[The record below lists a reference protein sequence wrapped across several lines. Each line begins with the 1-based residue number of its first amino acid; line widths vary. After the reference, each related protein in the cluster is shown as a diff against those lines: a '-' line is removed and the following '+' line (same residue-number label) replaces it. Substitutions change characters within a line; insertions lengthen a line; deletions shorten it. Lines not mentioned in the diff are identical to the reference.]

1 MALIVFPA
9 SPTNGQVFPS
19 SPTAGQNIY
28 QWEQVSATWR
38 LKGTATGVATGT
50 YGASRIVGQ
59 FTVDATGSITFA
71 QDIPIPTADLTQ
83 TGLVQLVN
91 DTVTNDAT
99 MALTAAQGYYLQNQI
114 GDIFTLSP
122 PYPNL
127 VAAINAAGGTTGV
140 TAGTYGSATTIP
152 RITINAQGRITSA
165 TNVSPQV
172 ASTVG
177 KGVVQVGTN
186 LSITGAGVL
195 SVPNASTT
203 TPGVSQLV
211 NDTSTNDPSKALTAA
226 QGFNLQQQ
234 INALAISNNLTFA
247 GTFDAST
254 SKMLVVTTEG
264 ALAGFISGSN
274 LPSPSTTNKEYFVIV
289 TVGGSYSPPGGGG
302 PYAATQGDWFTSN
315 GTTWTFFD
323 FGAAIIPKFVNYDNI
338 SGSFNGTLTA
348 FPLTVGG
355 TNYPPSPSTNI
366 MVFVGGVPQVPGVA
380 YNVSG
385 STITFTSP
393 PPANSYF
400 YATTISP

>member
-1 MALIVFPA
+1 VALLVFPTPA
-9 SPTNGQVFPS
+9 FNGQIYPS
-19 SPTAGQNIY
+19 TPTPGQNVY
-28 QWEQVSATWR
+28 QWEAAEQTWR
-38 LKGTATGVATGT
+38 LQGTATGVTAGT
-50 YGASRIVGQ
+50 YGDYRIVGQ

-71 QDIPIPTADLTQ
+71 QNRAIPTADTTQ

-140 TAGTYGSATTIP
+140 AAGTYGSATTIP

-186 LSITGAGVL
+186 LSVTGAGVL

-203 TPGVSQLV
+203 TAGVSQLV

-226 QGFNLQQQ
+226 QGYNLQQQ

-247 GTFDAST
+247 GTFNAST

-264 ALAGFISGSN
+264 ALVGFISGSN
-274 LPSPSTTNKEYFVIV
+274 LPSPATSNKEYFVIV

-323 FGAAIIPKFVNYDNI
+323 FGSAIEPKFVTYDDV
-338 SGSFNGTLTA
+338 STSFDGTQVA
-348 FPLTVGG
+348 FSLQVAG
-355 TNYPPSPSTNI
+355 TNFPPSPSSNI
-366 MVFVGGVPQVPGVA
+366 MVFVGGVPQTPGSS
-380 YNVSG
+380 YTVSG
-385 STITFTSP
+385 STITFTAGP
-393 PPANSYF
+393 PTGATF
-400 YATTISP
+400 YATTVSP

>member
-19 SPTAGQNIY
+19 APTAGQNIY

-38 LKGTATGVATGT
+38 LRGTATGVATGT

-140 TAGTYGSATTIP
+140 AAGTYGSSTTIP
-152 RITINAQGRITSA
+152 RFTVNSQGRITSA

-195 SVPNASTT
+195 SVPTASTT
-203 TPGVSQLV
+203 TFGVTELV
-211 NDTSTNDPSKALTAA
+211 NDTSTNDPARALTAA
-226 QGFNLQQQ
+226 QGYNLQQQ

-264 ALAGFISGSN
+264 ALVGFIAGSN
-274 LPSPSTTNKEYFVIV
+274 LPSPSTSNKEYFVIV

-302 PYAATQGDWFTSN
+302 PYAANQGDWFTSN
-315 GTTWTFFD
+315 GITWTFFD
-323 FGAAIIPKFVNYDNI
+323 FGSAIEPKFVTYDDI
-338 SGSFNGTLTA
+338 STSFDGTQTVFSLK
-348 FPLTVGG
+348 VGG
-355 TNYPPSPSTNI
+355 TNFPPSPSTNI
-366 MVFVGGVPQVPGVA
+366 MVFVGGVPQTPGSS
-380 YNVSG
+380 YTVSG
-385 STITFTSP
+385 STITFSAGP
-393 PPANSYF
+393 PTNATF

>member
-1 MALIVFPA
+1 MALIVFPT
-9 SPTNGQVFPS
+9 SPTNGQYYPTTPS
-19 SPTAGQNIY
+19 VGQNQY
-28 QWEQVSATWR
+28 QYDSATFTWELLGR
-38 LKGTATGVATGT
+38 ATGVIAAT
-50 YGASRIVGQ
+50 YGNSRTVGQ

-71 QDIPIPTADLTQ
+71 QDLAIPTADTTQ

-99 MALTAAQGYYLQNQI
+99 KALTAAQGFYLQSQI
-114 GDIFTLSP
+114 GSVPSLVP

-127 VAAINAAGGTTGV
+127 VTAINAAGAPTGV
-140 TAGTYGSATTIP
+140 TAGTYGSATTVP
-152 RITINAQGRITSA
+152 RITINTQGRITSA
-165 TNVSPQV
+165 TNIPLAV
-172 ASTVG
+172 ASTLS
-177 KGVVQVGTN
+177 KGIVQIGTN
-186 LSITGAGVL
+186 INITGAGII
-195 SVPNASTT
+195 SVPTATT
-203 TPGVSQLV
+203 TTFGVTELV

-226 QGFNLQQQ
+226 QGYNLQQQ

-247 GTFDAST
+247 GTFNAST

-264 ALAGFISGSN
+264 ALVGFISGSN
-274 LPSPSTTNKEYFVIV
+274 LPSPATSNKEYFVIV

-323 FGAAIIPKFVNYDNI
+323 FGAAIVPKFVNYDDI

-348 FPLTVGG
+348 FPLRVGG

-366 MVFVGGVPQVPGVA
+366 MVFVGGVPQVPGVS
-380 YNVSG
+380 YTVSG

-400 YATTISP
+400 YATTVSP